1 MQSSITLLL
10 QITISTIMGCLR
22 CFFPDSDTS
31 MATFWV
37 VQWVQLTCASR
48 VPDRS

>member
-1 MQSSITLLL
+1 MQSSITLPP

-31 MATFWV
+31 GDNVLGCPVGATDMRIKG
-37 VQWVQLTCASR
+37 S
-48 VPDRS
+48 